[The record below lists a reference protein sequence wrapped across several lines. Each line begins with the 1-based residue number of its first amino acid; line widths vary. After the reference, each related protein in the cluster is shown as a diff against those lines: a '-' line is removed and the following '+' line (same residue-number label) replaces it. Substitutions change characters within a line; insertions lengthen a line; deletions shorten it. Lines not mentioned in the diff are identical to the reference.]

1 MRIKLTMVFIIFL
14 SLALIS
20 GLAYAGDPL
29 DPNDNQGGD
38 WDNDGLDY
46 EDEFLLGTD
55 PYNADTDNDGLPD
68 GWEYN
73 YWPNLNP
80 TDSTDAHQDEDGED
94 QGNFTGEKR
103 AQFSE
108 VRKPIDKWPSDGSTT
123 IYEPVLQEQ
132 EPHYDN
138 YEEYYR
144 AYYDLNPPNG
154 VLYMHTNPLSP
165 DSDGDSLLDPD
176 DAEPLSASNDGTC
189 TSDNCQEPP
198 EEQPEISPTLENLG
212 ITDDSEI
219 DSWKTDF
226 VVSDYQYEITTSE
239 KIMLT
244 DTDNDG
250 L

>member
-1 MRIKLTMVFIIFL
+1 MRIKLSLIFIIFL
-14 SLALIS
+14 ALALVS
-20 GLAYAGDPL
+20 GMAYAGDPL

-55 PYNADTDNDGLPD
+55 PYNADSDNDGLPD

-73 YWPNLNP
+73 YWPDLNP

-103 AQFSE
+103 AAFNE
-108 VRKPIDKWPSDGSTT
+108 VRKSIDKWPSDGTT
-123 IYEPVLQEQ
+123 TVYEPVLHEQ

-144 AYYDLNPPNG
+144 AYYDLNPPHG
-154 VLYMHTNPLSP
+154 ILYMHTNPLSP
-165 DSDGDSLLDPD
+165 DTDGDGILDPD
-176 DAEPLSASNDGTC
+176 DAEPLSAANDGTC
-189 TSDNCQEPP
+189 GSENCYEEP
-198 EEQPEISPTLENLG
+198 QPEIIKELQDLG
-212 ITDDSEI
+212 EVDTSEISSWNTDSVVTDD
-219 DSWKTDF
+219 
-226 VVSDYQYEITTSE
+226 YNEITISD
-239 KIMLT
+239 KVILT
-244 DTDNDG
+244 DIDNDG